1 MKCLSFVLLVLLSLS
16 ACAPIPQATL
26 ASVIETAT
34 ITPSPILTPTL
45 TLTPTLPP
53 TLLIP
58 TNTPTI
64 TPTFSPIR
72 STPPTIMLHRSNNDF
87 DSVQFLKDMIAIIK
101 QNDLKVITYQD
112 IYKDPA
118 ITAVEKGH
126 LFIITIDDIY
136 LRYPI
141 HPSILEMIQLLRE
154 AGYPAVLGIITESD
168 YAYPETATLLKELS
182 DSGWEIASH
191 TNTHANLG
199 QMEKRKPRYVFIE
212 VSASMD
218 KIEKVTGIR
227 PITLI
232 LPEGQMVD
240 DAKFIKRAKIVWAVG
255 INEGITYNSQRDFIY
270 VGRQGPSVNAEQTF
284 KVLKKRFGF

>member
-1 MKCLSFVLLVLLSLS
+1 
-16 ACAPIPQATL
+16 
-26 ASVIETAT
+26 
-34 ITPSPILTPTL
+34 
-45 TLTPTLPP
+45 
-53 TLLIP
+53 
-58 TNTPTI
+58 
-64 TPTFSPIR
+64 
-72 STPPTIMLHRSNNDF
+72 MLHRSNNDF

-154 AGYPAVLGIITESD
+154 AGYPAVLGIITESE

-284 KVLKKRFGF
+284 KILRMRFGF